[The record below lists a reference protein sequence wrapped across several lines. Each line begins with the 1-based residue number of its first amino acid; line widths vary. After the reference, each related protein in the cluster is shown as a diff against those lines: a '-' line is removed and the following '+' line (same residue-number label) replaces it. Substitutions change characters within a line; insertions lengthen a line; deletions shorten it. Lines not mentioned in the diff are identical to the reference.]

1 MVDLFRGV
9 EIGHRA
15 LDYHLERHNVLA
27 GNVANVDTPGF
38 RPLELT
44 RTLETA
50 TGGGTTLARTDAA
63 HFAAPTSALGTSFE
77 VAPETVVNA
86 GNDENA
92 VSLEHELAKLSANHV
107 RYESAARL
115 VQMQLGQLRYAAN
128 DGSGG

>member
-38 RPLELT
+38 RPLDLT
-44 RTLETA
+44 RAEETSSA
-50 TGGGTTLARTDAA
+50 FSASLARTDAG
-63 HFAAPTSALGTSFE
+63 HLRGGSAIDHGGFS
-77 VAPETVVNA
+77 VAEEQGIHA

-92 VSLEHELAKLSANHV
+92 VSLEHELAKLSANHI

-128 DGSGG
+128 DGTGG

>member
-1 MVDLFRGV
+1 MVDLFRNV

-44 RTLETA
+44 RPTETA
-50 TGGGTTLARTDAA
+50 TGMHTSVARTDAGHLVGSHASA
-63 HFAAPTSALGTSFE
+63 HVAFE
-77 VAPETVVNA
+77 VGQEQVVNA

-107 RYESAARL
+107 RYESAARM

-128 DGSGG
+128 DGTGG

>member
-1 MVDLFRGV
+1 MVDLFRSV
-9 EIGHRA
+9 EVGHRA

-44 RTLETA
+44 RPVEAPTSA
-50 TGGGTTLARTDAA
+50 HTLARTDAR
-63 HFAAPTSALGTSFE
+63 HLTGRHDVTDEGFQ
-77 VAPETVVNA
+77 VAEEQVVRPGGDA
-86 GNDENA
+86 NA

-107 RYESAARL
+107 RYESAARM
-115 VQMQLGQLRYAAN
+115 VQMQLGQLRYVAN

>member
-1 MVDLFRGV
+1 MVDLFRTV
-9 EIGHRA
+9 EIGHRT
-15 LDYHLERHNVLA
+15 LDYQLERHNVLA

-50 TGGGTTLARTDAA
+50 TAGASLARTDAA
-63 HFAAPTSALGTSFE
+63 HLAGPGNALGGTYE
-77 VAPETVVNA
+77 VSPDAVVNA

-107 RYESAARL
+107 RYESAARM

-128 DGSGG
+128 DGTG